1 MRQRLQIMN
10 DWLGRAGLAFM
21 ALVLLYVLLGSIAP
35 NGALRPMALAVTLIC
50 GVWMSVNVLRRLRGQ
65 VIWSLRNRLLVTYLF
80 IAFVPILLVAG
91 LAYLGGQALVRQ
103 LAVYMVTSQL
113 DRRIETLASLTESVV
128 NTDAASRPS
137 VMRKSVDLFYADRF
151 PGIEILLRERDQG
164 EIRYPESATNDSIP
178 TPLPGWKKTSGVL
191 VRDGKFYLWSYDK
204 TRAGDVTVMA
214 PMTPEFLAQLVPR
227 LGQVDVRKTTSEQE
241 GVVQQ
246 PGDTPAGA
254 PLRPSQSRFSRL
266 DRDVSWSAIV
276 EAADWNHPSENTGAE
291 LLIAVRSRVSLILT
305 EILSHKDPYQITL
318 GEVLIAGFG
327 LFAIF
332 EALSLFIG
340 IRFARTITGA
350 VHRLY
355 ESTQLVIAGDFSHRI
370 QVTGNDQLAELSK
383 SFNRMTEHL
392 QQLLVVAKEKER
404 LESEIEIAREV
415 QNQLFPREIPQ
426 LRTLRIKA
434 VCQPARLVSGDYY
447 DFEMVGDS
455 EVALAIADVAGKG
468 ISAALL
474 MAALQSSLRVQ
485 LQAPVDVMAEVLA
498 GAGGGSPSGPGS
510 SGISTSRLVSNLNR
524 QLYSMTSAEKYATFC
539 LGIYDEPSSMFTY
552 TNAGHLSPLLI
563 RAGAAESLDVNGT
576 VVGAFDFSQYG
587 ESRVELRSG
596 DLLVFYTD
604 GVTEPENEYGEM
616 FGEDRLIELLVRNA
630 QRPEEDIIALVLDSV
645 KQWTA
650 TEELQDDMTLLL
662 ARRV

>member
-1 MRQRLQIMN
+1 VRQRLHELIRL
-10 DWLGRAGLAFM
+10 LGRSGLVFAVF
-21 ALVLLYVLLGSIAP
+21 VLLYLLAASRYR
-35 NGALRPMALAVTLIC
+35 LRPVAFLAMLIS
-50 GVWMSVNVLRRLRGQ
+50 GIWMSVSVLRRIRGQ

-80 IAFVPILLVAG
+80 IAAVPILLVAM
-91 LAYLGGQALVRQ
+91 LAYLGGRALVSQ

-113 DRRIETLASLTESVV
+113 ERRIETLNSFTESVV
-128 NTDAASRPS
+128 RTDPATRPFLMERS
-137 VMRKSVDLFYADRF
+137 LDLFYADRF
-151 PGIEILLRERDQG
+151 PGIEILLRERD
-164 EIRYPESATNDSIP
+164 EETRYPEGSTRETIP
-178 TPLPGWKKTSGVL
+178 APRPGWEKTSGVL

-204 TRAGDVTVMA
+204 TRAGDVTVIA
-214 PMTPEFLAQLVPR
+214 PLTREFLAELVPR
-227 LGQVDVRKTTSEQE
+227 LGQVDITEEHFSNPKGVAQE
-241 GVVQQ
+241 AIQI
-246 PGDTPAGA
+246 PAGA
-254 PLRPSQSRFSRL
+254 PLPPSQSPFRRF
-266 DRDVSWSAIV
+266 DRDLSWSAILD
-276 EAADWNHPSENTGAE
+276 AADWDHPGQKTGAIM
-291 LLIAVRSRVSLILT
+291 LISVRSRVSLILA
-305 EILSHKDPYQITL
+305 EIFSHKSDPLQTTL
-318 GEVLIAGFG
+318 QTF
-327 LFAIF
+327 LFAGLIVF
-332 EALSLFIG
+332 AIVEIISVVIG
-340 IRFARTITGA
+340 IGFARTITGA

-370 QVTGNDQLAELSK
+370 RVTGNDQLAELSK

-415 QNQLFPREIPQ
+415 QNQLFPREVPE
-426 LRTLRIKA
+426 LRTLRIHA

-447 DFEMVGDS
+447 DFERVGED

-485 LQAPVDVMAEVLA
+485 LQTPVEVLA
-498 GAGGGSPSGPGS
+498 GGGDDRRGSGL
-510 SGISTSRLVSNLNR
+510 STSRLVSNLNR
-524 QLYSMTSAEKYATFC
+524 QLYSMTSPEKYATFC
-539 LGIYDEPSSMFTY
+539 LGIYDEPSSTFTY

-563 RAGAAESLDVNGT
+563 HAGPGGTTAEPLDVNGT
-576 VVGAFDFSQYG
+576 VVGAFDFSQYS
-587 ESRVELRSG
+587 ESTIQLRSG

-616 FGEDRLIELLVRNA
+616 FGEARLIELLVRNA
-630 QRPEEDIIALVLDSV
+630 HRREEDLIALVLDSV